1 MNAKSVSVWLVLGM
15 LGACGAADSGLGD
28 AALDA
33 GDEQARVRGDEDARE
48 LVHDPSRLVE
58 EEDGWYVYG
67 SGTQGAALTR
77 TRVDLE
83 TGEVFIEEG
92 LDADQLTGGW
102 WQDVQVWNP
111 TGEFDAPSVSADGRF
126 LAFTVFD
133 EGEEGIQD
141 ATGLAVRTDHGW
153 APGGVL
159 LRSQGEA
166 PGTPRAMDA
175 SFVDTTD
182 GSFLVFGSHAGGIY
196 ITELDP
202 ETGLLLDDG
211 DVPDTSE
218 ASERFVRIADD
229 PEEGIEAA
237 TIFEDDGWYYL
248 FANKGQ
254 CCRGSR
260 SSYYVVMGRSRDIM
274 GPYVDDSGADMVDG
288 GGRLFLRGQGRHRGP
303 GHVGITHTEEDTVVS
318 VHFYDRR
325 DRGVSKLLVR
335 SLDWDEDGW
344 PSPGEMV
351 ARQ

>member
-1 MNAKSVSVWLVLGM
+1 M
-15 LGACGAADSGLGD
+15 LGACGAADGGLGD

-33 GDEQARVRGDEDARE
+33 GDEQARVRGEDVRE

-83 TGEVFIEEG
+83 TGEVFSEEG

-141 ATGLAVRTDHGW
+141 ATGLAVRTDDGW
-153 APGGVL
+153 VPGGVL

-254 CCRGSR
+254 SVAGRARATTWSWAASRHHGPLRRRPRCRH
-260 SSYYVVMGRSRDIM
+260 
-274 GPYVDDSGADMVDG
+274 
-288 GGRLFLRGQGRHRGP
+288 GGRRRTPVPARPGRHRGP

-325 DRGVSKLLVR
+325 RGVSKLLVR
-335 SLDWDEDGW
+335 SLD
-344 PSPGEMV
+344 
-351 ARQ
+351 